1 MNFVKY
7 EQLIATTKFKSNN
20 VLLIDNGQIVKFV
33 NDQIEKIPVKKSNIK
48 IAEQNIRSHGYIDIH
63 ASHLIESQQM
73 ASDGCVL
80 ISLLIDRQEK
90 KIIKFNYNPV
100 GVINLLNEK
109 NKQKLVEIN
118 TILNNHMNEILD
130 KFVDQNNLLTKKLQ
144 DEFKKEVI
152 KLYQKNFGKKPLIL
166 ITIIYN
172 NSIVQQKKIEYEN
185 R

>member
-1 MNFVKY
+1 M
-7 EQLIATTKFKSNN
+7 
-20 VLLIDNGQIVKFV
+20 ID
-33 NDQIEKIPVKKSNIK
+33 KK
-48 IAEQNIRSHGYIDIH
+48 
-63 ASHLIESQQM
+63 
-73 ASDGCVL
+73 
-80 ISLLIDRQEK
+80 K

-100 GVINLLNEK
+100 GVVNLLNEK
-109 NKQKLVEIN
+109 NRKKLIEIN
-118 TILNNHMNEILD
+118 TILNNRMNEILN

>member
-1 MNFVKY
+1 MEVTSALF
-7 EQLIATTKFKSNN
+7 
-20 VLLIDNGQIVKFV
+20 
-33 NDQIEKIPVKKSNIK
+33 
-48 IAEQNIRSHGYIDIH
+48 IDISSN
-63 ASHLIESQQM
+63 ALSISKTSPTLRFIKGNSVIAKPSLLTVGFPEPIGMLLLSI
-73 ASDGCVL
+73 L
-80 ISLLIDRQEK
+80 ISLLIDRQAK

-109 NKQKLVEIN
+109 NRQKLIEIN
-118 TILNNHMNEILD
+118 TILNNRMNEILN

-172 NSIVQQKKIEYEN
+172 NSIVQQKKNEYEN